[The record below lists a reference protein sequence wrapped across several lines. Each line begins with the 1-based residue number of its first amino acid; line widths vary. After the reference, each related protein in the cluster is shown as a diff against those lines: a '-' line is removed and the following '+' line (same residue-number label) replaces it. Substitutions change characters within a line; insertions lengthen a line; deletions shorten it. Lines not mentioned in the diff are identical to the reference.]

1 MTIDLKELESS
12 LISARTLL
20 ALEKVWKEKGEL
32 IAYIKDWTKVIA
44 ELRAAR
50 EVVEAARVGHI
61 VHLDFATY
69 GLRPPTDG
77 AALYLRCEC
86 CVCEGILKAIKQYD
100 ETRRG

>member
-1 MTIDLKELESS
+1 MIIDSTLFSDLDEIEAS
-12 LISARTLL
+12 LPYIDD
-20 ALEKVWKEKGEL
+20 WK
-32 IAYIKDWTKVIA
+32 KVIA

-50 EVVEAARVGHI
+50 EVVAAARVVHI

-100 ETRRG
+100 EARRE